1 MPRRP
6 ANWLDGEISLRMEK
20 LEADFLREHVAR
32 VRPKDRAE
40 PSLIARLA
48 RLEMVPPSDMFDDAV
63 LAVAGADCPALVRA
77 DKAACLAGNGGAI
90 YDALLERNV
99 VEHDGRKDTAQTGR
113 ASWRERGGQYV

>member
-1 MPRRP
+1 LLGSGKTATDDDGQLLVSSEPPFVKMPRRP

-63 LAVAGADCPALVRA
+63 LAVD
-77 DKAACLAGNGGAI
+77 
-90 YDALLERNV
+90 
-99 VEHDGRKDTAQTGR
+99 RKSTR
-113 ASWRERGGQYV
+113 LNSS

>member
-1 MPRRP
+1 
-6 ANWLDGEISLRMEK
+6 MEK

-63 LAVAGADCPALVRA
+63 LAVAGDDRPALVRA
-77 DKAACLAGNGGAI
+77 EKAACLSGIGRAI
-90 YDALLERNV
+90 YDALMERIV
-99 VEHDGRKDTAQTGR
+99 FYYDGIKEPARPRTLFTVKGR
-113 ASWRERGGQYV
+113 VYGGEC

>member
-63 LAVAGADCPALVRA
+63 LAVAGDDRPALVRA
-77 DKAACLAGNGGAI
+77 DQAACLSGIGRAI
-90 YDALLERNV
+90 CAALPERIG
-99 VEHDGRKDTAQTGR
+99 VEHAGRQDPA
-113 ASWRERGGQYV
+113 EGQSVG

>member
-63 LAVAGADCPALVRA
+63 LAVAGDDRPALVRA
-77 DKAACLAGNGGAI
+77 EQAACLSGIGGAT
-90 YDALLERNV
+90 YDALLARIRPEARRVGNACV
-99 VEHDGRKDTAQTGR
+99 STCRSR
-113 ASWRERGGQYV
+113 WSQYT

>member
-63 LAVAGADCPALVRA
+63 LAVAGDDRPALVRA
-77 DKAACLAGNGGAI
+77 EQAACLSGRS
-90 YDALLERNV
+90 E
-99 VEHDGRKDTAQTGR
+99 EHTSELQSLMRISYAVLYLKKK
-113 ASWRERGGQYV
+113 